1 MTVLTNFIKNWQY
14 VNKYVKVKSWAKLSI
29 GQMAEA
35 LAKHISETGE
45 TFANLTTEEVCK

>member
-1 MTVLTNFIKNWQY
+1 
-14 VNKYVKVKSWAKLSI
+14 LSI

-45 TFANLTTEEVCK
+45 TFTNLTTEEVCK